1 MTVMRFIVP
10 FLLVAAQAS
19 QPPPIFRFESNELW
33 LNLHHYLYVLG
44 RAQAKASDASRAA
57 VADAPADEARG
68 LGRLTEAERGVW
80 REAVAAYANGLSRKD
95 LVFDDPLPAITAALA
110 DADDAR
116 SLAGA
121 GIDAAIAATLERAA
135 PIYRKAWW
143 PAHQAANRAREAEA
157 QALVDRYGRQI
168 LQKITSAYAMAW
180 PAGGYPVHFSAF
192 ANWAGAYST
201 RGNLLVMSSL
211 AADLRGDQGLETAF
225 HEGMHQW
232 DDAVDALLGDHA
244 RRLGK
249 RLPPNLSHALIFFT
263 AGETVRQVVPDHVPY
278 AEAAGVWAR
287 GMDRFRMPL
296 EETWK
301 PYLDGRGTRDEAI
314 AALVTRTALPVQ
326 RND

>member
-1 MTVMRFIVP
+1 MSVHLVHIKPKASSRRLMTVMRFIVP

-143 PAHQAANRAREAEA
+143 PAHQAANRAREA
-157 QALVDRYGRQI
+157 
-168 LQKITSAYAMAW
+168 
-180 PAGGYPVHFSAF
+180 
-192 ANWAGAYST
+192 
-201 RGNLLVMSSL
+201 
-211 AADLRGDQGLETAF
+211 
-225 HEGMHQW
+225 
-232 DDAVDALLGDHA
+232 
-244 RRLGK
+244 
-249 RLPPNLSHALIFFT
+249 
-263 AGETVRQVVPDHVPY
+263 
-278 AEAAGVWAR
+278 
-287 GMDRFRMPL
+287 
-296 EETWK
+296 
-301 PYLDGRGTRDEAI
+301 
-314 AALVTRTALPVQ
+314 
-326 RND
+326 